1 MQLSRARRLSSASTV
16 HQGACLMSVWRN
28 ISSFW
33 FAGGFVALARIFGM
47 HCWLSSDP
55 SQQLPARANAE
66 STTRRAPFLAEGRV
80 PGMTAVGPY
89 SWRLSIVGLTQAAH
103 FSSEQVQALRG
114 IGPGDGGDPAAAEFA
129 LALVSVG
136 QGRGRLRKP
145 VTHAQRGALL
155 LSSSNQLSTSTTRP
169 SSVPKRR
176 TKMNDR
182 SSGLTA

>member
-1 MQLSRARRLSSASTV
+1 
-16 HQGACLMSVWRN
+16 
-28 ISSFW
+28 
-33 FAGGFVALARIFGM
+33 
-47 HCWLSSDP
+47 
-55 SQQLPARANAE
+55 
-66 STTRRAPFLAEGRV
+66 
-80 PGMTAVGPY
+80 MTAVGPY
-89 SWRLSIVGLTQAAH
+89 NWRLSIAGLARAAH
-103 FSSEQVQALRG
+103 VSSEQVQALRG
-114 IGPGDGGDPAAAEFA
+114 IGPGDGGDPAAEFA

-145 VTHAQRGALL
+145 VTHAQRGVLL